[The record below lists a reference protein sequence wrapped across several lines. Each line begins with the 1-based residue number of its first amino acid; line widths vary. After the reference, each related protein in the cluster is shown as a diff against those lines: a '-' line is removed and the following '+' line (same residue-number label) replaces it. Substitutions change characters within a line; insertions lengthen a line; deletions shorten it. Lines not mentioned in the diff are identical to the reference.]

1 MIPYKLVCSMSGAEY
16 PADSSHYLSP
26 DKGPETPPGGCL
38 RGVFDIVYD
47 WAAAPRPVSREAISS
62 SRARGSRRYLDL
74 LPIARADSLP
84 ALIVGDTPLIDG
96 GRFAEKRGFTR
107 LCFKDDTRNPTGS
120 YKDRASEIVVAKAR
134 ELGIRRITAA
144 STGNA
149 ATALAGMCASCGMEA
164 VVFVPAGA
172 PQGKLAQILAY
183 GARVVRV
190 QGTYDDAFEL
200 SLAATERFGW
210 YNRNTAYNPYTID
223 GKRTAAFEI
232 AEQMNWE
239 VPDVVAVSSGDGVIL
254 SGLWKGF
261 KDLRDA
267 GLTDRVP
274 RMLSVQAQG
283 SNSIVRAMREGLD
296 VPPTVRGASS
306 MADSIV
312 VEAPRNGIMAIR
324 DLRESQGAAID
335 VTEEEIRSGVR
346 DVARETGIFAE
357 PSCAATA
364 AGVVKAAEQG
374 LIGRTERIVCVL
386 TGNGLKDVAGA
397 LKCVQVPE
405 PIEPTLDALPADLLG

>member
-1 MIPYKLVCSMSGAEY
+1 MLPYKLVCSESGAEY
-16 PADSSHYLSP
+16 PPQSMHYLSP
-26 DKGPETPPGGCL
+26 EKGPETPAGGCL
-38 RGVFDIVYD
+38 RGVLDIVYD
-47 WAAAPRPVSREAISS
+47 WSASPQPITRESIAA
-62 SRARGSRRYLDL
+62 SRALGTRRYMDL
-74 LPIARADSLP
+74 LPIESPDSLP
-84 ALIVGDTPLIDG
+84 AVIVGNTPVVPG
-96 GRFAEKRGFTR
+96 GRFAEKRGFKH
-107 LCFKDDTRNPTGS
+107 LFFKDDTRNPTGS

-134 ELGIRRITAA
+134 ELGISRITAA

-149 ATALAGMCASCGMEA
+149 ATALSGLCASTGLEA
-164 VVFVPAGA
+164 IVFVPAGA

-183 GARVVRV
+183 GARVIRV
-190 QGTYDDAFEL
+190 QGTYDDAFDL

-232 AEQMNWE
+232 AEQMGWE

-274 RMLSVQAQG
+274 RMLSVQAEG
-283 SNSIVRAMREGLD
+283 SNSIVRAIREGLD
-296 VPPTVRGASS
+296 VPPTLRGASS

-312 VEAPRNGIMAIR
+312 VEAPRNGVMAVR
-324 DLRESQGAAID
+324 DIRESGGTAID
-335 VTEEEIRSGVR
+335 VTEEEIQAGLR
-346 DVARETGIFAE
+346 DTAQEAGIFCE

-364 AGVVKAAEQG
+364 AGVVKAAEEG
-374 LIGRTERIVCVL
+374 LIGRDERIVCVL
-386 TGNGLKDVAGA
+386 TGNGLKDVAGT
-397 LKCVQVPE
+397 LKCVKVPE
-405 PIEPTLDALPADLLG
+405 PIEPKLEALPADLQV